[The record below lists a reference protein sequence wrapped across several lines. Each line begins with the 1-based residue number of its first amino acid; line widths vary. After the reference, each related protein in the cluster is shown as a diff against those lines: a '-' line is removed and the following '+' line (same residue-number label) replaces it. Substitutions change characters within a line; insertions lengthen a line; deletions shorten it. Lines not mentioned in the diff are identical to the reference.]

1 MRSASLQP
9 IADARVVAFERDG
22 DIHIV
27 PAVRKSCDQW
37 DADAAAVGGVEQV
50 SSRPCCSTSSSN
62 SSCTSNIP
70 SWHRSAVIATTFERY
85 LKADLL
91 TVAVEDFFF
100 SWPEL
105 SEDEEAER
113 MDPAAP
119 PPKKEEIKK
128 AVAGSKKKVIAK
140 RKKG

>member
-1 MRSASLQP
+1 MHEQHPELAP
-9 IADARVVAFERDG
+9 ICC
-22 DIHIV
+22 HIV
-27 PAVRKSCDQW
+27 
-37 DADAAAVGGVEQV
+37 
-50 SSRPCCSTSSSN
+50 
-62 SSCTSNIP
+62 
-70 SWHRSAVIATTFERY
+70 ATTFERY

-119 PPKKEEIKK
+119 PPKKEVEKK
-128 AVAGSKKKVIAK
+128 PSPAPRK
-140 RKKG
+140 R